1 MRHPKN
7 KVFHKLFPHE
17 FIRMYHQS
25 LILEY
30 DNKLFEKTIG
40 CPKCNSYKRSK
51 YDIIKRTFCTLITEN
66 GFRKIEVRVR
76 RYKCGKCGRVYNAK
90 SPFYPRCDYSRPLI
104 DFCLFLSAKNP
115 YNKVEVILMNLF
127 GLQVDRDTIRLY
139 AMRFKERAG
148 KIAGIKLFDKDI
160 GINFLKLFFG
170 VQNVRELKRKHP
182 DLKGIESAS
191 DETYPRKKGAKKA
204 LKEENKIRKVLGED
218 EKKYPDGFT
227 TAASYLPT
235 IKSYASLIV
244 TENPFNSIF
253 SRLLRL
259 PLAGSDYNLTDGHKA
274 YTNFPDRER
283 CLFHLAKN
291 MAKKDKILK
300 KLQKS
305 AFPNEIKEYL
315 KKKYQEMKEEMLNM
329 MKKKHPDFID
339 PEGEFTGSLTT
350 NCIEGGNWRI
360 KHELRT
366 EYQNI
371 NSITGRSILATIADS
386 IYTFRSGKP
395 NESFA
400 HANSSFKFEDAMSIR
415 IKEEKAKMRFE
426 LPKNFPRLEFN
437 PLSVRN
443 MKR

>member
-1 MRHPKN
+1 NYSKMFKDR
-7 KVFHKLFPHE
+7 VSKL
-17 FIRMYHQS
+17 
-25 LILEY
+25 
-30 DNKLFEKTIG
+30 
-40 CPKCNSYKRSK
+40 
-51 YDIIKRTFCTLITEN
+51 
-66 GFRKIEVRVR
+66 
-76 RYKCGKCGRVYNAK
+76 
-90 SPFYPRCDYSRPLI
+90 
-104 DFCLFLSAKNP
+104 
-115 YNKVEVILMNLF
+115 
-127 GLQVDRDTIRLY
+127 
-139 AMRFKERAG
+139 
-148 KIAGIKLFDKDI
+148 AGIKMLDQDI
-160 GINFLKLFFG
+160 GINLLKLFFNVSN
-170 VQNVRELKRKHP
+170 VQELKKKYP
-182 DLKGIESAS
+182 QLKAVESGS

-204 LKEENKIRKVLGED
+204 LKEENRIRKVLGED

-227 TAASYLPT
+227 TAVSYLPT

-244 TENPFNSIF
+244 TENPFNAMF
-253 SRLLRL
+253 ARLLRI
-259 PLAGSDYNLTDGHKA
+259 PLDGSDYNLTDGHGA
-274 YTNFPDRER
+274 YNDFPNRER

-415 IKEEKAKMRFE
+415 IKEEKVKMRFE

-437 PLSVRN
+437 PLSVKN
-443 MKR
+443 MRW

>member
-1 MRHPKN
+1 MRNPRPKKLHSLVPELITKIFSQAIKLEYQN
-7 KVFHKLFPHE
+7 KVYDEHGSCPHCG
-17 FIRMYHQS
+17 
-25 LILEY
+25 
-30 DNKLFEKTIG
+30 NKKSWAYCKKKKI
-40 CPKCNSYKRSK
+40 
-51 YDIIKRTFCTLITEN
+51 FCRLITED
-66 GFRKIEVRVR
+66 GFEDITVTFVTRQCAKCR
-76 RYKCGKCGRVYNAK
+76 RTFYPET
-90 SPFYPRCDYSRPLI
+90 PFYPNCSYSKPLV
-104 DFCLFLSAKNP
+104 DLVLFLVAKNP
-115 YNKVEVILMNLF
+115 FNRVETILLNF
-127 GLQVDRDTIRLY
+127 GLQIDRDSVKNY
-139 AMRFKERAG
+139 SKMFKDRVS
-148 KIAGIKLFDKDI
+148 KLAGIKMLDQDI
-160 GINFLKLFFG
+160 GINLLKLFFNVSN
-170 VQNVRELKRKHP
+170 VQELKKKYP
-182 DLKGIESAS
+182 QLKAVESGS

-204 LKEENKIRKVLGED
+204 LKEENRIRKVLGED

-227 TAASYLPT
+227 TAVSYLPT

-244 TENPFNSIF
+244 TENPFNAMF
-253 SRLLRL
+253 ARLLRI
-259 PLAGSDYNLTDGHKA
+259 PLDGSDYNLTDGHGA
-274 YTNFPDRER
+274 YNDFPNRER

-371 NSITGRSILATIADS
+371 NSITGRSILVTILDS
-386 IYTFRSGKP
+386 IYNFRCGRP
-395 NESFA
+395 EESFA

-415 IKEEKAKMRFE
+415 IKEEKVKMRFE

-437 PLSVRN
+437 PLSVKN
-443 MKR
+443 MRW

>member
-1 MRHPKN
+1 MRNPRPKKLHSLVPELITKIFSQAIKLEYQN
-7 KVFHKLFPHE
+7 KVYDEHGSCPHCGNKKSWAYCKKKKI
-17 FIRMYHQS
+17 FCR
-25 LILEY
+25 LITDEG
-30 DNKLFEKTIG
+30 FE
-40 CPKCNSYKRSK
+40 
-51 YDIIKRTFCTLITEN
+51 DIIVTRVTRQCAKCRRTF
-66 GFRKIEVRVR
+66 
-76 RYKCGKCGRVYNAK
+76 YPQ
-90 SPFYPRCDYSRPLI
+90 SPFYPNCSYGKPLVDLI
-104 DFCLFLSAKNP
+104 LFLVAKNP
-115 YNKVEVILMNLF
+115 FNRVETILLNF
-127 GLQVDRDTIRLY
+127 GLQIDRDSVKNY
-139 AMRFKERAG
+139 SKMFKDRVS
-148 KIAGIKLFDKDI
+148 KLAGIKMLDQDI
-160 GINFLKLFFG
+160 GINLLKLFFNVSN
-170 VQNVRELKRKHP
+170 VQELKKKYP
-182 DLKGIESAS
+182 QLKAVESGS

-204 LKEENKIRKVLGED
+204 LKEENRIRKVLGED

-227 TAASYLPT
+227 TAVSYLPT

-244 TENPFNSIF
+244 TENPFNAMF
-253 SRLLRL
+253 ARLLRI
-259 PLAGSDYNLTDGHKA
+259 PLDGSDYNLTDGHGA
-274 YTNFPDRER
+274 YNDFPNRER

-415 IKEEKAKMRFE
+415 IKEEKVKMRFE

-437 PLSVRN
+437 SLSVRN
-443 MKR
+443 MKW